1 MRRRPPDVSGPG
13 IEVEVVPGEAEYFA
27 DAPALA
33 EQQRDRDPQA
43 DRRCGGHE
51 LASVSGTQRTTVL
64 HAHRPGRVHQ
74 VERVGGDQS
83 DLDRL
88 GEDLATGL
96 ATAEHGV
103 RSKPIQQRRLP
114 RRQYLWSD
122 VDDTRAA
129 EFVDEV
135 RNRLP
140 VGRERRLSNLVT
152 SNRLEPPVAQLLNG
166 RRDREPRRGRRAA
179 PPKCGD
185 ELVAPRFGERP
196 RRSGDP
202 LDLAVE
208 IDVGRPPAALDD
220 RAIRTRRGGFEVD
233 GTDAVGVLAG
243 HRISVARS
251 DTFASWPSRHGDL
264 PSYEAVGPPREQPRE

>member
-13 IEVEVVPGEAEYFA
+13 IEVEVVPGEAKYFA

-33 EQQRDRDPQA
+33 EQQGDGDPHA

-51 LASVSGTQRTTVL
+51 LASVSGTQRTTFL
-64 HAHRPGRVHQ
+64 QAHRPGRVHQ

-114 RRQYLWSD
+114 RRQYLLSD
-122 VDDTRAA
+122 VGDTHVA
-129 EFVDEV
+129 EPVDEV

-140 VGRERRLSNLVT
+140 VGRERRLTNLVT
-152 SNRLEPPVAQLLNG
+152 SNRLEPRVAQLLNTVVVIENLDVVG
-166 RRDREPRRGRRAA
+166 ERRRPSTVTNSSRRDSASA
-179 PPKCGD
+179 
-185 ELVAPRFGERP
+185 LVGPE
-196 RRSGDP
+196 
-202 LDLAVE
+202 
-208 IDVGRPPAALDD
+208 
-220 RAIRTRRGGFEVD
+220 TR
-233 GTDAVGVLAG
+233 L
-243 HRISVARS
+243 IL
-251 DTFASWPSRHGDL
+251 PSR
-264 PSYEAVGPPREQPRE
+264 ST